1 MICFE
6 MSPVYD
12 LLCRVVMEKNACDVY
27 NLSKGADTYMKILSR
42 ENGKKWFSSVRE
54 LC

>member
-1 MICFE
+1 MCFE

-12 LLCRVVMEKNACDVY
+12 LSCRVVMGKNACDDY
-27 NLSKGADTYMKILSR
+27 NLLKGANTYMKILSR
-42 ENGKKWFSSVRE
+42 ENGGKWFSSVGE

>member
-1 MICFE
+1 MRFE
-6 MSPVYD
+6 MSPMYD
-12 LLCRVVMEKNACDVY
+12 LLCRVVMEKNACAVC

-42 ENGKKWFSSVRE
+42 ENGKKWFSSFGE